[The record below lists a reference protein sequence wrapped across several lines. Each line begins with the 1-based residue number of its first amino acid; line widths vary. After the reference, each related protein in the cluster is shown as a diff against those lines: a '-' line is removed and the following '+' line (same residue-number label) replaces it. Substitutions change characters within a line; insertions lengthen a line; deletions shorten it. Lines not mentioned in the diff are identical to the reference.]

1 MKVTRPKATISVR
14 KVTNKKA
21 VATPVKIEVMNLRL
35 QKDCLYLGETDPAQF
50 IHSNK
55 THRSVSEAFRDADYA
70 TPIWRCENDWDRTKE
85 YLAWAGMWVILLSA
99 LYLLATWFEG
109 VM

>member
-14 KVTNKKA
+14 KVTNKKKA
-21 VATPVKIEVMNLRL
+21 LPNPHSH
-35 QKDCLYLGETDPAQF
+35 LYLGEQDPAQF

-70 TPIWRCENDWDRTKE
+70 TPIWRCENDWDKAKE
-85 YLAWAGMWVILLSA
+85 YLGWIGMWVILLSA